1 MYSKRTSIRPE
12 DGVTEHHVQARVTEV
27 AVVTHYVTRE
37 VDRASLTECVSQDLA
52 DATAAIEF
60 EGQETLTGRLL

>member
-1 MYSKRTSIRPE
+1 
-12 DGVTEHHVQARVTEV
+12 VQARVTEV